1 MGKPETRI
9 AELCAELEVTR
20 QTLYRDLT
28 PTDELRAKRCSWQN
42 ASVGA
47 NLYRATRTRQAGSDR
62 REGAQCLR
70 LNDRNPRS
78 LATRDLRFVVHAD
91 RLLRVSSAD
100 ERQSVDC
107 SVTR

>member
-1 MGKPETRI
+1 MGKPETSI
-9 AELCAELEVTR
+9 AELCAELDVTR

-28 PTDELRAKRCSWQN
+28 PTDELRAKRCWWQN

-70 LNDRNPRS
+70 LNNRDPQS
-78 LATRDLRFVVHAD
+78 LADHLPGVAP
-91 RLLRVSSAD
+91 L
-100 ERQSVDC
+100 ERRSHW
-107 SVTR
+107 R

>member
-1 MGKPETRI
+1 MTAAKLWLAQAAMTKPETSI

-20 QTLYRDLT
+20 QTLYRHVW

-42 ASVGA
+42 ASVSA

-70 LNDRNPRS
+70 LNDRNRKAWPI
-78 LATRDLRFVVHAD
+78 TC
-91 RLLRVSSAD
+91 
-100 ERQSVDC
+100 QG
-107 SVTR
+107 